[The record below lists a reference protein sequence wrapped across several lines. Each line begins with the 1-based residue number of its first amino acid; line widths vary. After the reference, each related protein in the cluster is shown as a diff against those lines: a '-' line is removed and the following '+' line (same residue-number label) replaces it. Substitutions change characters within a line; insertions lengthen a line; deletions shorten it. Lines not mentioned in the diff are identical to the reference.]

1 MTGQPNKAYK
11 RSWKNLLINKRYQL
25 RFTLFM
31 VGLAA
36 LLMSGL
42 GVWVMKEANDAT
54 AVAKS
59 SIAGDAC
66 PGLPV
71 LSGTKLD
78 DNNAVPMKL
87 DGDAGSADPAD
98 PGMPKIK
105 RPHSSVDP
113 LEVAHHNASDD
124 LVAVKNAWC
133 LEARCN
139 PENAMPLDLAVAG
152 GRCDAYVKHKLLDP
166 AALAALH
173 AALIPVVKCDGG
185 GSFSVADA
193 IAASGD
199 HHVNVQLDESSMT
212 MTPAPDRVAPIT
224 APVTADFA
232 RQFGAHFTCVYRN
245 GDKMDDI
252 ELGRRRILW
261 VLVGTGLALVIG
273 LAVYGIK
280 MTHRVAGPLFKVSL
294 YLAKMKDGRYDKVW
308 NLRKGDQL
316 VSFYEHFKK
325 AHAGV
330 VTLEKG
336 DIDQI
341 VAVIAAAKSAGEGE
355 NEAVKE
361 LEALVARK
369 EKALE

>member
-1 MTGQPNKAYK
+1 MAGPPNKGYK

-36 LLMSGL
+36 ILMSGL

-59 SIAGDAC
+59 SISGDAC
-66 PGLPV
+66 PELPV
-71 LSGTKLD
+71 LSGTTVD
-78 DNNAVPMKL
+78 DTNAVPMKL
-87 DGDAGSADPAD
+87 EADGGSGETSERAT
-98 PGMPKIK
+98 PKTK
-105 RPHSSVDP
+105 RQHSSVDP
-113 LEVAHHNASDD
+113 QEVAHHNANDD
-124 LVAVKNAWC
+124 LIAVKNAWC
-133 LEARCN
+133 LTARCN
-139 PENAMPLDLAVAG
+139 PENAMPLDIVVAG
-152 GRCDAYVKHKLLDP
+152 NRCDAYVKHKMADP
-166 AALAALH
+166 TAVATLR
-173 AALIPVVKCDGG
+173 AALIPVVKCEAGS
-185 GSFSVADA
+185 SFSVADA
-193 IAASGD
+193 EASAAE

-212 MTPAPDRVAPIT
+212 MTPAPDAP
-224 APVTADFA
+224 APPPPAVTADYPT
-232 RQFGAHFTCVYRN
+232 QFGAHFGCVYRSA
-245 GDKMDDI
+245 DKMEDA
-252 ELGRRRILW
+252 ENGRLLILW

-273 LAVYGIK
+273 LAIYGIK

-316 VSFYEHFKK
+316 VEFYEHFKG

-330 VTLEKG
+330 VELERS
-336 DIDQI
+336 DLAQI
-341 VAVIAAAKSAGEGE
+341 KAVIAAAKEAGAGESD
-355 NEAVKE
+355 AVKE

>member
-1 MTGQPNKAYK
+1 MAGPPNKGYK

-66 PGLPV
+66 PELPV
-71 LSGTKLD
+71 LSGTTAD
-78 DNNAVPMKL
+78 DDNAVPMKL
-87 DGDAGSADPAD
+87 PDGADGAAD
-98 PGMPKIK
+98 SDVPKT
-105 RPHSSVDP
+105 RRQHSSVDP
-113 LEVAHHNASDD
+113 QDVAHHNASDD

-133 LEARCN
+133 LTAQCT
-139 PENAMPLDLAVAG
+139 PENAMPLNVTVPG
-152 GRCDAYVKHKLLDP
+152 TKCDAYVKHKLADP
-166 AALAALH
+166 VAVATLKT
-173 AALIPVVKCDGG
+173 ALIPVVKCEGG
-185 GSFSVADA
+185 SSFSVAEA
-193 IAASGD
+193 MPAGE
-199 HHVNVQLDESSMT
+199 HHVKVQLDESSMT
-212 MTPAPDRVAPIT
+212 MTPAPEAVAPIT
-224 APVTADFA
+224 PPVPPDYAK
-232 RQFGAHFTCVYRN
+232 QFGAHFSCVYRN

-252 ELGRRRILW
+252 EIGRHRILW

-316 VSFYEHFKK
+316 VEFYDHFKH

-330 VTLEKG
+330 VALEKG
-336 DIDQI
+336 DIEQLN
-341 VAVIAAAKSAGEGE
+341 AVIAAAKGAGAGDSD
-355 NEAVKE
+355 AVKE